1 MDETHVTSEPTEHQP
16 AQPPARPRQFRRGL
30 LLTASSTGV
39 VVISLFA
46 ETMIAARVLSTT
58 DYGIYVLMLAVV
70 NFFVTAVDFGFKAA
84 VTQMIASGDRDK
96 QAALANMAILARVVV
111 VGVVAVLIWLARDML
126 LLFDSSGDLLRLA
139 SLVPV
144 LLAVLSLDELLL
156 SIVQG
161 FQLYQRLA
169 IAQISRT
176 LLRLIL
182 STLFLLVLHEGV
194 RGLIYSWIIAYGLG
208 IIYEFFAVPVPKR
221 IVFRKALFIELVR
234 FGMPLQG
241 NRFLW
246 FLFSRIDVLL
256 LGTLIGPMGVA
267 YYSVANKVPD
277 ALRRLAD
284 SFIAVYYPTVSALF
298 ADKRVKQAHWY
309 LNHSLRLVSFLTAL
323 TALVSVVF
331 GREIVRLL
339 FSDKY
344 LLSVTS
350 FGLLMV
356 AFHLMLTVNLLGYT
370 LTAARQA
377 VKSLVANVLLT
388 ITQIITDWLLIPIL
402 NFLGPAVAGNLSALL
417 NMPVN
422 ILMLRRI
429 GVQVT
434 VSPLIKQTVLL
445 LAFGGL
451 AWWLQP
457 QSFLL
462 KGGILLAYIVACI
475 LLNTLSIEDLSLVVP
490 ERILRRRVVLPAEA
504 VGEGALAESR
514 IGS

>member
-1 MDETHVTSEPTEHQP
+1 
-16 AQPPARPRQFRRGL
+16 
-30 LLTASSTGV
+30 V

-84 VTQMIASGDRDK
+84 VTQMIASGDRDE

-111 VGVVAVLIWLARDML
+111 VVAMAVLIWLVRDVL
-126 LLFDSSGDLLRLA
+126 LLFDPSGDLLRLA

-144 LLAVLSLDELLL
+144 LLAVLSFDELLL

-182 STLFLLVLHEGV
+182 SAVFLLVLHDGV
-194 RGLIYSWIIAYGLG
+194 QGLIYSWIIAYGLA

-221 IVFRKALFIELVR
+221 IVFRKALFIELLR

-256 LGTLIGPMGVA
+256 LGTLVGPMGVA

-298 ADKRVKQAHWY
+298 SNKRVKHAHWY

-323 TALVSVVF
+323 AALVSVVF
-331 GREIVRLL
+331 GREIVILL

-344 LLSVTS
+344 LISIPG

-377 VKSLVANVLLT
+377 VKSLAANVLLT
-388 ITQIITDWLLIPIL
+388 ITQAITDWLLIPPL
-402 NFLGPAVAGNLSALL
+402 NFVGPAVAGNLSALL

-422 ILMLRRI
+422 VLMLRRI
-429 GVQVT
+429 GVQVA

-451 AWWLQP
+451 SWWLEP
-457 QSFLL
+457 QSLVIR
-462 KGGILLAYIVACI
+462 GGIVLIYIAACI
-475 LLNTLSIEDLSLVVP
+475 LLDAISIEDLSLVVP

-504 VGEGALAESR
+504 VGEGSLAEGS